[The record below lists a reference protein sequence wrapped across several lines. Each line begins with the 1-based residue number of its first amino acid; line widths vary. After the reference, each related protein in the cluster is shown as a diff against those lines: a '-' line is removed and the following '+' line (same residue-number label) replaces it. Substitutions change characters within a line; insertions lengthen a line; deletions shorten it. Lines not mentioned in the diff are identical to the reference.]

1 VTKALGTVS
10 LERAKE
16 LAWQWWNSTEQ
27 RINGGQSLREESFSR
42 IAESYLETLEL
53 KSKTFDDRGRPI
65 VNPKKYKRHEQ
76 CIRLH
81 LTPFFGPTAVGSI
94 RQDDVERW
102 LEWRV
107 LPRSLSDESD
117 AGSKV
122 SAKSRRARLPAR
134 STIQKDGVAFAAV
147 VRHARL
153 HFKVDTRF
161 IPDIPLQPLTE
172 DTRRPRFYPDEWQR
186 IKQALY
192 ERMNSRT
199 GKSGPLSVNSWWF
212 RIMLFY
218 FVITLHGTG
227 LRVAEATRLQVKH
240 LKRVPENAA
249 RSDAYRSQLELAVGR
264 GDKHLS
270 KLDRGKMI
278 DDAVSKLYEYRV
290 LVEADNQLKHYTHRR
305 TVVPLIEMTSHF
317 DQLQTI
323 LVLNLPAEIIGDI
336 ERADHLP
343 PDVWLF
349 SHLDGRRIKSFDNG
363 FDEVLKSLG
372 FLYHNGKKR
381 SLTSIRHTYASER
394 IEVRKAE
401 LKAIADNMGT
411 TLEMLYRHY
420 SQEIRELRAA
430 DLQISETR

>member
-1 VTKALGTVS
+1 VS

-27 RINGGQSLREESFSR
+27 KIKGGQSLREESFSR
-42 IAESYLETLEL
+42 IAESYLVMLEL
-53 KSKTFDDRGRPI
+53 KSQTFDDRGRPL
-65 VNPKKYKRHEQ
+65 VNPKKYRRHEQ

-81 LTPFFGPTAVGSI
+81 LTPFFGLMTVGSI
-94 RQDDVERW
+94 RQDDTERW

-117 AGSKV
+117 ARSKIPV
-122 SAKSRRARLPAR
+122 NPERAHLPAR

-161 IPDIPLQPLTE
+161 IPDIPLPPQTE

-192 ERMNSRT
+192 ERMSSRT

-227 LRVAEATRLQVKH
+227 LRVAEATRLKVKH
-240 LKRVPENAA
+240 LKRVPDNAA
-249 RSDAYRSQLELAVGR
+249 RSDAYRKQLELAVGK
-264 GDKHLS
+264 GDKQLS
-270 KLDRGKMI
+270 ELDRGKII
-278 DDAVSKLYEYRV
+278 DDAVSQLYDYRI
-290 LVEADNQLKHYTHRR
+290 LVEPDNQLKHYKHQRA
-305 TVVPLIEMTSHF
+305 VVPLIEMTSRF
-317 DQLQTI
+317 DSLLTI
-323 LVLNLPAEIIGDI
+323 LVLNLPVEIIGDI
-336 ERADHLP
+336 ERPDQLP

-363 FDEVLKSLG
+363 FDEVLKDLG
-372 FLYHNGKKR
+372 LLYHNGKKR
-381 SLTSIRHTYASER
+381 SLTFDSAY
-394 IEVRKAE
+394 VRV
-401 LKAIADNMGT
+401 GT
-411 TLEMLYRHY
+411 NRDAQ
-420 SQEIRELRAA
+420 SRAK
-430 DLQISETR
+430 SCR